1 MKSKKEPTYNPSS
14 SGNEY
19 QVVHM
24 KAVKSRLMKAII
36 NLIYTGETKVN
47 QGDCEEFLN
56 ILSHYRIVKTESNE
70 KRKKIQPCRFYNRGF
85 CKIGLDCAFQHN
97 DEDCEKHMAEAYCED
112 KPCTKRHRQICKF
125 WESRYGCFRKS
136 HCQYLH
142 EHPKSNKINMRKY
155 SSEKCY
161 SCKFDHYDKDQVT
174 IHKVKNHQFKLCLQ
188 CDDTI
193 KDKEV
198 LLKKTF
204 CLKEIL
210 KIQYPDTS
218 AKELDRLVK
227 S

>member
-1 MKSKKEPTYNPSS
+1 
-14 SGNEY
+14 
-19 QVVHM
+19 
-24 KAVKSRLMKAII
+24 
-36 NLIYTGETKVN
+36 
-47 QGDCEEFLN
+47 
-56 ILSHYRIVKTESNE
+56 
-70 KRKKIQPCRFYNRGF
+70 
-85 CKIGLDCAFQHN
+85 
-97 DEDCEKHMAEAYCED
+97 
-112 KPCTKRHRQICKF
+112 
-125 WESRYGCFRKS
+125 
-136 HCQYLH
+136 
-142 EHPKSNKINMRKY
+142 MRKY

-174 IHKVKNHQFKLCLQ
+174 IYKVKNHQFKLCLQ

-218 AKELDRLVK
+218 ERELDRLVK